1 MLVCG
6 HMGRKN
12 NSNQLPIDHFRRA
25 IGMSIYSL
33 YFFVLQARIFCLRLI
48 INTDI
53 DEFVIISANAKRIK
67 SPD

>member
-25 IGMSIYSL
+25 I
-33 YFFVLQARIFCLRLI
+33 ARIFCLRLI